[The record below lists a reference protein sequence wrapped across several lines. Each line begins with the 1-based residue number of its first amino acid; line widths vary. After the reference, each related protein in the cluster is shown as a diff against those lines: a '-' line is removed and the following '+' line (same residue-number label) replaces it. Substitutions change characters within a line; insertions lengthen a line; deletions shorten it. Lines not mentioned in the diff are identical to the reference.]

1 MLSIQTNVNSLVAQQ
16 NLSVNNAF
24 QSKTIQQLTSGYR
37 INSSGDDA
45 AGLAVA
51 NKYRSGVAELTQGV
65 SNGNDGLAQLQI
77 MDGGMN
83 NIAQMLDR
91 LKTLAMQSASGTF
104 SGDRATLN
112 SEFQTDLGEIDR
124 QAQSIGL
131 NTAGNFAKS
140 LAVYLGSGSG
150 SQSQANAVVAVDLS
164 KATVDTQ
171 SLGLSGVQAVNGTA
185 YDLGAASAT
194 SVATIAADTT
204 NNTTS
209 AGGTANF
216 TFNGPG
222 FGDASGVT
230 IAVNLTGVG
239 DAASLVAN
247 VNAAIQSAATRAGG
261 NYAAFKAANITAS
274 IKTNAAGQ
282 QMLSFSSPGAA
293 FQVAGDDKMA
303 NAFLGNFGAGHV
315 GKAYKAAG
323 TSLISGGAYEL
334 ATAGSPNNEA
344 DLAWAGALAGRQ
356 SVTISANDATGVA
369 HALTV
374 NFDKGSGN
382 ANLVGDTMAHVLAA
396 INGALQSSND
406 STLQQITAVSDATQ
420 GASVNFVSTLP
431 KFSVAVTA
439 DSGTDGVGTGGAGI
453 AATNVKAALEV
464 GTGGTADI
472 SSMAG
477 AQTAVTAISN
487 AVTLLGASQAAVG
500 KGQNVLNYAI
510 LLAQSQITNFSS
522 AESQIRDANV
532 AAEAANLSKAQVL
545 QQASIA
551 AMAQANS
558 APQAILAL
566 LRG

>member
-16 NLSVNNAF
+16 NLSVNNTF
-24 QSKTIQQLTSGYR
+24 QSRTIQQLTSGYR

-51 NKYRSGVAELTQGV
+51 NKYRSSIAELTQGV
-65 SNGNDGLAQLQI
+65 ANGNDGVATLQI
-77 MDGGMN
+77 MDGGIN

-91 LKTLAMQSASGTF
+91 LKTLAMQSASGSFT
-104 SGDRATLN
+104 GNRTTLN

-131 NTAGNFAKS
+131 NTGGILAKT
-140 LAVYLGSGSG
+140 LAIYLGAGSG
-150 SQSQANAVVAVDLS
+150 SQSQTNSVVTVDLS
-164 KATVDTQ
+164 KATVDSQ

-194 SVATIAADTT
+194 SVAVIVANGA
-204 NNTTS
+204 NTTS
-209 AGGTANF
+209 AGGTADF
-216 TFNGPG
+216 TFYGPG
-222 FGDASGVT
+222 FGDANGVK
-230 IAVNLTGVG
+230 IAVNLSGVG
-239 DAASLVAN
+239 DTASLVAN
-247 VNAAIQSAATRAGG
+247 VNAAIQSAATQAGG

-274 IKTNAAGQ
+274 IKTNASGQ
-282 QMLSFSSPGAA
+282 QMLSFSSSSDA
-293 FQVAGDDKMA
+293 FQVAADDKMA
-303 NAFLGNFGAGHV
+303 NAFLGNFAAGST
-315 GKAYKAAG
+315 GKASNLAG
-323 TSLISGGAYEL
+323 STLIAGGSYEL
-334 ATAGSPNNEA
+334 ATAGSPNTEA

-356 SVTISANDATGVA
+356 SVTITANDATGAA

-374 NFDKGSGN
+374 NFDVGSGN
-382 ANLVGDTMAHVLAA
+382 VNLVGDTMAHVLTAL
-396 INGALQSSND
+396 NGALQSSND
-406 STLQQITAVSDATQ
+406 STLQQITVVQDAN
-420 GASVNFVSTLP
+420 GANINFISTNP

-439 DSGTDGVGTGGAGI
+439 DSGTDGVGTGGQGI
-453 AATNVKAALEV
+453 AAANVKAALQV
-464 GTGGTADI
+464 GTGGTADV
-472 SSMAG
+472 STMAG
-477 AQTAVTAISN
+477 AQTAVTAIST

-500 KGQNVLNYAI
+500 KGQNVLNYSI
-510 LLAQSQITNFSS
+510 LLAQSQITNFSA

-532 AAEAANLSKAQVL
+532 AAQAANLSKAQVL